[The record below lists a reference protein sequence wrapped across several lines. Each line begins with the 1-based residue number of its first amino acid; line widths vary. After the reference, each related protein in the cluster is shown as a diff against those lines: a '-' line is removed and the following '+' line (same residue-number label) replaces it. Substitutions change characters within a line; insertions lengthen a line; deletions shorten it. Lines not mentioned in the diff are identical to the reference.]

1 MTVICE
7 GQMDPQA
14 PEWTRGREM
23 APGLAGMAAGV
34 RPGTPAPA
42 PRCLP
47 ASWEI
52 SPPPT
57 PTRELGEGAASV
69 SCCLRPWGI
78 EGPVLAAPSAQPF
91 PCLQAETLERGL
103 YQQCLLDF
111 CYRQS
116 LQSCLTL

>member
-1 MTVICE
+1 
-7 GQMDPQA
+7 
-14 PEWTRGREM
+14 M
-23 APGLAGMAAGV
+23 APGLAGMTAGV

-57 PTRELGEGAASV
+57 LMRELGEGAASV
-69 SCCLRPWGI
+69 SWCLRPWGI
-78 EGPVLAAPSAQPF
+78 KGLVLAAPSAQPF

-103 YQQCLLDF
+103 YQQALLGLLLSA
-111 CYRQS
+111 CVRV
-116 LQSCLTL
+116 C